1 MITMK
6 HFYRLVVSLLLFVG
20 FQSCVDEDGA
30 GVPSPKS
37 LIIETDE
44 YTLDMTDL
52 TTPQFIAFRWVD
64 VGNAAYTV
72 AFTKASDAATE
83 NTVTEVLSNEVTA
96 EKELNVLSMTISKVQ
111 LKNYLTKVGFTQ
123 VGTYDVVISITA
135 TPIDLSIPTALAEK
149 GSVKSAVIHVTR
161 D

>member
-1 MITMK
+1 MK

-111 LKNYLTKVGFTQ
+111 LKNYLTKVGITQ

>member
-1 MITMK
+1 MK

-123 VGTYDVVISITA
+123 AGTYDVVISITA

-161 D
+161 E

>member
-1 MITMK
+1 MK

-96 EKELNVLSMTISKVQ
+96 EKDLNVLSMTISKVQ

>member
-1 MITMK
+1 MK

-135 TPIDLSIPTALAEK
+135 TPIDLSIPTALTEK

>member
-1 MITMK
+1 M
-6 HFYRLVVSLLLFVG
+6 G

-123 VGTYDVVISITA
+123 AGTYDVVISITA

-161 D
+161 E

>member
-1 MITMK
+1 MK

-83 NTVTEVLSNEVTA
+83 NTVTEVLSDEVTA

>member
-1 MITMK
+1 MK

-135 TPIDLSIPTALAEK
+135 TPIDLAIPTALAEK

>member
-1 MITMK
+1 MK
-6 HFYRLVVSLLLFVG
+6 HFYCLVVSLLLFVG

-123 VGTYDVVISITA
+123 AGTYDVVISITA

-161 D
+161 E

>member
-1 MITMK
+1 MK

-149 GSVKSAVIHVTR
+149 GSVKSAGIHVTR

>member
-1 MITMK
+1 MK
-6 HFYRLVVSLLLFVG
+6 YFYRLVVSLLLFVG

-123 VGTYDVVISITA
+123 AGTYDVVISITA

>member
-1 MITMK
+1 MK

-96 EKELNVLSMTISKVQ
+96 EKELNVLNMTISKVQ

-123 VGTYDVVISITA
+123 AGTYDVVISITA

-161 D
+161 E

>member
-1 MITMK
+1 MK

-72 AFTKASDAATE
+72 AFTNASDAATE

>member
-1 MITMK
+1 MK

-161 D
+161 E

>member
-1 MITMK
+1 M
-6 HFYRLVVSLLLFVG
+6 
-20 FQSCVDEDGA
+20 
-30 GVPSPKS
+30 
-37 LIIETDE
+37 
-44 YTLDMTDL
+44 
-52 TTPQFIAFRWVD
+52 
-64 VGNAAYTV
+64 
-72 AFTKASDAATE
+72 
-83 NTVTEVLSNEVTA
+83 TA

-123 VGTYDVVISITA
+123 AGTYDVVISITA

>member
-1 MITMK
+1 MK

-30 GVPSPKS
+30 GVHSPKS

-123 VGTYDVVISITA
+123 AGTYDVVISITA

-161 D
+161 E

>member
-1 MITMK
+1 MK
-6 HFYRLVVSLLLFVG
+6 HFYCLVVSSLLFVG

-123 VGTYDVVISITA
+123 AGTYDVVISITA

>member
-1 MITMK
+1 MK

-123 VGTYDVVISITA
+123 AGTYNVVISITA

-161 D
+161 E

>member
-1 MITMK
+1 MK
-6 HFYRLVVSLLLFVG
+6 HFYCLVVSLLLFVG

-83 NTVTEVLSNEVTA
+83 NTVTEALSNEVTA

-123 VGTYDVVISITA
+123 AGTYDVVISITA

>member
-1 MITMK
+1 MK

-123 VGTYDVVISITA
+123 AGTYDVVISITA

-149 GSVKSAVIHVTR
+149 SSVKSAVIHVTR
-161 D
+161 E

>member
-1 MITMK
+1 MK

-149 GSVKSAVIHVTR
+149 GSVKSTVIHVTR

>member
-1 MITMK
+1 MK

-123 VGTYDVVISITA
+123 AGTYDVVISITA
-135 TPIDLSIPTALAEK
+135 TPIELSIPTALAEK

-161 D
+161 E